1 MKLNITRGN
10 ASRGRKIDQETAQAI
25 LNLQAFGR
33 KIGDVA
39 KQFGVSDAIV
49 GNIWRR
55 KSWTHLKRGDDGNT
69 Y

>member
-25 LNLQAFGR
+25 LNLQSSGR

-39 KQFGVSDAIV
+39 REFGVSDAIV

-55 KSWTHLKRGDDGNT
+55 KSWTHLKREGTGK
-69 Y
+69 